1 MGALR
6 PLVLGGVGFEGA
18 PLIDLRLTIDQR
30 TNSLIVAG
38 SPNDLLTIEAIITRI
53 EESDVQQRRNE
64 VYCLQNTFAVDLAN
78 ALNNFL
84 QQTLLVYQRG
94 GQLSPFQDLERE
106 VVVVPEAITN
116 KLLIS
121 ATPRYYGDIMRLIQE
136 LDAELPQV
144 VIQVMIAEVV
154 LTGNEEFGVEI
165 GLQSPVLFQ
174 RGIIPLLGREGT
186 GVTYTNPGNNFIQ
199 GTSVPPG
206 VTVNNS
212 INPTTALGY
221 NFNNPI
227 VGLGNNPIAAGSAIV
242 GYQGLGNLGTGRVGA
257 GNVGGFVFS
266 AASDSV
272 NVLVRALKQ
281 QGRIEILS
289 RPHITTLDNQAA
301 QVAVGQDIP
310 YTTGTATAAAT
321 ATTAIS
327 YRPVGVILNVIPKI
341 NPDGKVVMR
350 VSPQVSSFSS
360 AQSLNL
366 GNGVIAPV
374 FNQQILDTTI
384 IARDGETVAIGGL
397 ITRNDTKNENKIPM
411 LGDLPVLGSL
421 FRFRTQSKQK
431 RELLVML
438 TPHIVRNRIEAD
450 RVLAEESRRMDW
462 TLGDVIKTQGP
473 TGMAPLFPKPPEGED
488 VDGRMN
494 KPILPSPS
502 IPAGAAPFIPGNSV
516 TPPLPSPSA
525 VDGPYQLPL
534 PRPQDSPR
542 TLPTPG
548 KDPAM
553 PAPVVPPAPV
563 PTPMIPGPGGTSQA
577 PKAAVPPP
585 VTTTS
590 FTPPEPPADRPLQGI
605 STLGA
610 NAPASQPMPTV
621 GKESSRW
628 GIFGKR
634 R

>member
-1 MGALR
+1 
-6 PLVLGGVGFEGA
+6 
-18 PLIDLRLTIDQR
+18 
-30 TNSLIVAG
+30 
-38 SPNDLLTIEAIITRI
+38 
-53 EESDVQQRRNE
+53 
-64 VYCLQNTFAVDLAN
+64 
-78 ALNNFL
+78 
-84 QQTLLVYQRG
+84 
-94 GQLSPFQDLERE
+94 
-106 VVVVPEAITN
+106 VPEAITN

-174 RGIIPLLGREGT
+174 RSIYPATSLLGNGT
-186 GVTYTNPGNNFIQ
+186 TTFTN
-199 GTSVPPG
+199 VPNDNSFALGQTVPAG
-206 VTVNNS
+206 VTVN
-212 INPTTALGY
+212 TTANPASILNY
-221 NFNNPI
+221 NFNNPT
-227 VGLGNNPIAAGSAIV
+227 VGLGSNPIVNPGIV
-242 GYQGLGNLGTGRVGA
+242 GFQGLGNLGTGRVGA

-289 RPHITTLDNQAA
+289 RPQIMTLDNQAA
-301 QVAVGQDIP
+301 QVAVGQDVP

-321 ATTAIS
+321 ATTAIQ

-350 VSPQVSSFSS
+350 VTPQVSSFSS
-360 AQSLNL
+360 SQSLNL

-374 FNQQILDTTI
+374 FNQQLLDTTI

-411 LGDLPVLGSL
+411 LGDLPVFGSL
-421 FRFRTQSKQK
+421 FRYRTHLKQK
-431 RELLVML
+431 RELLVMM

-473 TGMAPLFPKPPEGED
+473 TGMSPLFPKPPEGED

-516 TPPLPSPSA
+516 TPPPPPPSA

-534 PRPQDSPR
+534 PRPQDALR

-553 PAPVVPPAPV
+553 PAPGAPPAPAPGSV
-563 PTPMIPGPGGTSQA
+563 PPPPVPMPIPSNGGAVPPGATSQE
-577 PKAAVPPP
+577 PKAAMPPP

-590 FTPPEPPADRPLQGI
+590 FTPPEPKADRPLQGI
-605 STLGA
+605 STLGT
-610 NAPASQPMPTV
+610 NATAPTSPPVSQPVPND